1 MDKPQV
7 HFYYTQDGQWMLVNS
22 SQFKPFRDGT
32 VPAGHIHE
40 FVVTMLTTLT
50 PITWVCLR
58 PMTAEE
64 FKDRLN

>member
-22 SQFKPFRDGT
+22 SQFKPFRHGT
-32 VPAGHIHE
+32 VPAGHINE

-64 FKDRLN
+64 YKDRLN

>member
-22 SQFKPFRDGT
+22 SQFKPFRSGT
-32 VPAGHIHE
+32 VPAGHIYE
-40 FVVTMLTTLT
+40 FLVTMLETLT

-64 FKDRLN
+64 YKDRLN